1 MVTGMKNI
9 VKSKFVG
16 KDGILVTSRGAGESL
31 NLYPSPFYFLT
42 ITLPLPWCV
51 ARISTSAICT
61 CAGALAA

>member
-61 CAGALAA
+61 WAGALAA